1 MCRGSLIPLI
11 YRERETEREGEA
23 ETQAGRQTDRKIY
36 TKIKKSKT
44 RRVRVNII

>member
-11 YRERETEREGEA
+11 YIERDRERERQRHR
-23 ETQAGRQTDRKIY
+23 QAGRQTDRQIY

>member
-23 ETQAGRQTDRKIY
+23 ETQAGRKTDRQIY